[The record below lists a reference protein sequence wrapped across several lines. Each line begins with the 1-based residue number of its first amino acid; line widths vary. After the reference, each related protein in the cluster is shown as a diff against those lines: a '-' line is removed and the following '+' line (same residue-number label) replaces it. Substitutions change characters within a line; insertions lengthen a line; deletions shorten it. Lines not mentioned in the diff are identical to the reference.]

1 MLDNY
6 TYILRC
12 SDGTLYTGWTN
23 NPIKRIIAH
32 NSAKGA
38 KYTKTRLPVYIT
50 YLEKFDSKEEAMSRE
65 WHIKQLTKDKKE
77 KLIKDQGIVQL
88 RPHHLL
94 CIQLFEGKGY
104 SPEFVKNMFDTIDR
118 LNSNPDIMLTSTCDT
133 LCSECPNSKG
143 PVCITEEKIQTYDK
157 NVLKETHLEEG
168 KIYKWND
175 ASRIAADLILD
186 KGIIQEVCVDCGWK
200 DICYKKAE
208 ERRN

>member
-12 SDGTLYTGWTN
+12 IDGSLYTGWTN
-23 NPIKRIIAH
+23 DPVKRIIAH
-32 NSAKGA
+32 NAGKGS

-50 YLEKFDSKEEAMSRE
+50 YLERFDSKEDAMSRE
-65 WHIKQLTKDKKE
+65 WHIKQFTKDQKE
-77 KLIKDQGIVQL
+77 KLIKEQGIVQL

-104 SPEFVKNMFDTIDR
+104 SQAFVDSMFYTIDR
-118 LNSNPDIMLTSTCDT
+118 LNSNPEIMLTSTCDT
-133 LCSECPNSKG
+133 LCSKCPNSRG
-143 PVCITEEKIQTYDK
+143 SVCITEEKIKTYDN
-157 NVLKETHLEEG
+157 NVLEKTHLVEG
-168 KIYKWND
+168 NIYKWD
-175 ASRIAADLILD
+175 FAKTIAAEAILD

-208 ERRN
+208 DRRN